1 MALNQVS
8 SELWAK
14 HKNHVGQVHSAVPH
28 RIQLIKNAVLPSIRQ
43 YRLPPEAENGIEPVI
58 SALLEQ
64 GVLEKTQS
72 PCNTP
77 ILPIPKVNRPNE
89 WRFVQDLRA
98 INKIVVPITP
108 VVPDTN
114 IILSAIPPTATVFTV
129 IDLCSA
135 FFSIPLNQES
145 QYLFAFTYKKQ
156 QYTWTRLPQGYTES
170 PAVYAAA
177 VKRDLEDC
185 SLSDQSVLL
194 QYADDLL
201 VASSHGYRCM
211 QDSLKLLQHLCERGH
226 RVSLPK
232 LQFCQTQVQYLGFHI
247 SQGQRQLGPER
258 IQTIQRA
265 TIPKTKKDILSF
277 LGMVGYC
284 RQWIPDYREWDAVL
298 RSVALND
305 APPKVEWTPEREE
318 AFKQLKK
325 AITNAPAL
333 GLPNYG
339 KPFQM
344 YVNEKEGFATAVL
357 TQEHGGG
364 NRPVAYYS
372 VLLPPV
378 VRGMPACL
386 RAVAATAVMVEKSVP
401 IVLDYPC
408 TVITAHA
415 VLLLLNSAATQ
426 HFTAS
431 RRTGYEVLLL
441 SHPNYTFRR
450 APVVN
455 PATFLPTREVEDP
468 DQHDCLLTVE
478 IATLPRPDLLTEPMD
493 NPDLILY
500 ADGSSYRPSDN
511 LLLAGY
517 AIENPHETI
526 EAFALPPGTS
536 AQAAELFALTRACI
550 IAKDQTANIYTD
562 SRYAFGVVHDFGQ
575 LWKNRGFI
583 TSGGKHIKHSQLVLS
598 LLDAIQL
605 PSNVAV
611 VKCAAHTTGEDEVS
625 VGNRRADE
633 AAKQAALAQADC
645 LQAVSVSPPQI
656 LDIQQLKTAQQQ
668 VTIQERRTWENQG
681 CFLKNNIWYHPDGR
695 TVCPRSLFL
704 PLSRLAHGQAHM
716 GKGGMIHAI
725 NAQWYAPGITVVIE
739 KVARTCQIC
748 QQNNRGKTPAEYD
761 LP

>member
-1 MALNQVS
+1 M
-8 SELWAK
+8 
-14 HKNHVGQVHSAVPH
+14 
-28 RIQLIKNAVLPSIRQ
+28 
-43 YRLPPEAENGIEPVI
+43 
-58 SALLEQ
+58 
-64 GVLEKTQS
+64 
-72 PCNTP
+72 
-77 ILPIPKVNRPNE
+77 
-89 WRFVQDLRA
+89 
-98 INKIVVPITP
+98 
-108 VVPDTN
+108 
-114 IILSAIPPTATVFTV
+114 
-129 IDLCSA
+129 CSA
-135 FFSIPLNQES
+135 FYSIPLNQES
-145 QYLFAFTYKKQ
+145 QYLFAFTHKKQ

-170 PAVYAAA
+170 PAV
-177 VKRDLEDC
+177 
-185 SLSDQSVLL
+185 
-194 QYADDLL
+194 
-201 VASSHGYRCM
+201 
-211 QDSLKLLQHLCERGH
+211 
-226 RVSLPK
+226 
-232 LQFCQTQVQYLGFHI
+232 
-247 SQGQRQLGPER
+247 
-258 IQTIQRA
+258 
-265 TIPKTKKDILSF
+265 
-277 LGMVGYC
+277 
-284 RQWIPDYREWDAVL
+284 
-298 RSVALND
+298 
-305 APPKVEWTPEREE
+305 
-318 AFKQLKK
+318 
-325 AITNAPAL
+325 
-333 GLPNYG
+333 
-339 KPFQM
+339 
-344 YVNEKEGFATAVL
+344 FATAVL

-386 RAVAATAVMVEKSVP
+386 RAVAATAVMVEKSVS
-401 IVLDYPC
+401 IVLDHPC

-441 SHPNYTFRR
+441 SHPNYTFRH

-455 PATFLPTREVEDP
+455 PATFLPTKEVEDP

-478 IATLPRPDLLTEPMD
+478 VATLPRPDLLTEPMD

-500 ADGSSYRPSDN
+500 TDGSSYRPSDD
-511 LLLAGY
+511 LFLAGC
-517 AIENPHETI
+517 AIVNPYKTV

-550 IAKDQTANIYTD
+550 IAKDHTANIYTD

-583 TSGGKHIKHSQLVLS
+583 TSGGKHIKHSQLVLN

-605 PSNVAV
+605 PSKVAV
-611 VKCAAHTTGEDEVS
+611 IKCAVHTTGEDEVS

-633 AAKQAALAQADC
+633 AAKQAASAQADC
-645 LQAVSVSPPQI
+645 LQAVSVSPPQV

-668 VTIQERRTWENQG
+668 VTMQEGRTWENQG
-681 CFLKNNIWYHPDGR
+681 CFLKNDIWYHPDGR

-748 QQNNRGKTPAEYD
+748 QQNNRGKTPAGYD
-761 LP
+761 HLPQPSMPFENARTVVKILFKEIVPRYGIPMGINCDRGTHFTGKIVQNLAEALGFQWKLHIPYQPQSSGMVERVNGIIKSTLTKVCQETGLKWPEALPLVLYTIRNQKNRNTDLTPHEALLGRPMPTGVKPPLSDEKIALIWNDEKSLKYAQAMCEIARSLHEQIKQTQVPPSEGNMHLSDLEIKC

>member
-1 MALNQVS
+1 
-8 SELWAK
+8 
-14 HKNHVGQVHSAVPH
+14 
-28 RIQLIKNAVLPSIRQ
+28 
-43 YRLPPEAENGIEPVI
+43 
-58 SALLEQ
+58 
-64 GVLEKTQS
+64 
-72 PCNTP
+72 
-77 ILPIPKVNRPNE
+77 
-89 WRFVQDLRA
+89 
-98 INKIVVPITP
+98 
-108 VVPDTN
+108 
-114 IILSAIPPTATVFTV
+114 
-129 IDLCSA
+129 
-135 FFSIPLNQES
+135 
-145 QYLFAFTYKKQ
+145 
-156 QYTWTRLPQGYTES
+156 
-170 PAVYAAA
+170 
-177 VKRDLEDC
+177 
-185 SLSDQSVLL
+185 
-194 QYADDLL
+194 
-201 VASSHGYRCM
+201 M

-258 IQTIQRA
+258 IQTIQSA

-284 RQWIPDYREWDAVL
+284 KQWIPDYREWDAVL
-298 RSVALND
+298 RSAALNY

-333 GLPNYG
+333 GLPNYD

-408 TVITAHA
+408 AVITAHA

-441 SHPNYTFRR
+441 SHPNYTFRC

-455 PATFLPTREVEDP
+455 PATFLPTKEVEDP

-478 IATLPRPDLLTEPMD
+478 IAILPRPDLLTEPMD

-500 ADGSSYRPSDN
+500 TDGPSYRPSDD

-517 AIENPHETI
+517 AILNPHETV

-583 TSGGKHIKHSQLVLS
+583 TSGGKHIKHSQLVLN
-598 LLDAIQL
+598 LLDVIQL
-605 PSNVAV
+605 PSKVAV
-611 VKCAAHTTGEDEVS
+611 IKCAAHTTGEDEVS
-625 VGNRRADE
+625 VRNRKADE
-633 AAKQAALAQADC
+633 AAKQAASAQADC
-645 LQAVSVSPPQI
+645 LQAVSVSPPQV

-668 VTIQERRTWENQG
+668 VTMQERRTWENQG
-681 CFLKNNIWYHPDGR
+681 CFLKNDIWCHPDGR

-761 LP
+761 HLPQPSMPFENVQIDFVHMPPVSGLKYLLVIIDMFTRWVEAYATRRDDARIVVKILFKEIVPRYGIPMGINSDRGTHFTGKIVQNLAEALGFQWKLHIPYQPQSSGMVERVNGIIKSTLTKVCQETGLKWPDALPLVLYTMRNQKNRNTGLTPQEALLGRPMPTGVKPPLAAEKIALIWNDEKSLKYA